1 MNNGGTAVKGENKR
15 FVFVL
20 VILLFLAVC
29 LVVGIVLIKL
39 NDGNTGDSVGSDE
52 KSLEIKS
59 EVFEKCKDSI
69 DGSGE
74 IEQTE
79 LLIKCSDWI
88 MADDDDKAYSKEV
101 LDTLVR
107 VDNVLQ
113 SVDSAA
119 DVVNAS
125 FFYDDQDLA
134 QKYIEILRDRSSGE
148 KDKQGEE
155 GIG

>member
-1 MNNGGTAVKGENKR
+1 
-15 FVFVL
+15 
-20 VILLFLAVC
+20 
-29 LVVGIVLIKL
+29 
-39 NDGNTGDSVGSDE
+39 
-52 KSLEIKS
+52 
-59 EVFEKCKDSI
+59 
-69 DGSGE
+69 
-74 IEQTE
+74 
-79 LLIKCSDWI
+79 

-119 DVVNAS
+119 DVVNAA